1 MHVGVDALG
10 NPVRFLLTA
19 GQCHDQTQAPA
30 LVKDLD
36 FEYFLG
42 DKGYDAK
49 DFLDGLQERGVEIVV
64 PSRSNRKEPREYDK
78 HIYRERHKVECFI
91 NKMKHYRRVFSR
103 FEKLS
108 KNYLS
113 FLYFVGSLIWLR

>member
-1 MHVGVDALG
+1 M
-10 NPVRFLLTA
+10 RFLLTA
-19 GQCHDQTQAPA
+19 GQCHDQTQAEE
-30 LVKDLD
+30 LVKDLV
-36 FEYFLG
+36 FEFFLA

-49 DFLDGLQERGVEIVV
+49 DFLDSLIERGVEIVV

-78 HIYRERHKVECFI
+78 HIYKERHRVECLI
-91 NKMKHYRRVFSR
+91 NKLKHYRRVFSR

-113 FLYFVGSLIWLR
+113 FLHFVGSLIWLR

>member
-1 MHVGVDALG
+1 
-10 NPVRFLLTA
+10 
-19 GQCHDQTQAPA
+19 
-30 LVKDLD
+30 LVKGFD
-36 FEYFLG
+36 FEFFLA

-49 DFLDGLQERGVEIVV
+49 DFLEDLKKRGAQIVV
-64 PSRSNRKEPREYDK
+64 PSRSNRKEVREYDK

-91 NKMKHYRRVFSR
+91 NKLKHYRRVFSR